1 MWRAAKRLT
10 AAGRPTK
17 PDDLCIAMTYARE
30 PCGKSATQRI
40 VIGPERGTVEPFC
53 DLHYRELVKA
63 ILESKFI
70 SIINAVEVKLWRE
83 EQEAVVQA
91 KARAQ
96 GGPKFTYFA
105 RKGDLVKIGFTTSVK
120 TRLRSL
126 ETAGG
131 FTFDEVVYRPGG
143 RAVEGQYHERFATT
157 RVLGEWFDMSPAI
170 RNEMDRIVQRQEA
183 VKVS

>member
-10 AAGRPTK
+10 GAGRPTK

-30 PCGKSATQRI
+30 PCGKPATQRI

-53 DLHYRELVKA
+53 DLHHRELVKA
-63 ILESKFI
+63 ILESKFV
-70 SIINAVEVKLWRE
+70 SIMDTLGARLWRE
-83 EQEAVVQA
+83 EQAAVVQA
-91 KARAQ
+91 KARAN

-105 RKGDLVKIGFTTSVK
+105 RKGDLVKIGFSISVK
-120 TRLRSL
+120 ARLRGL

-143 RAVEGQYHERFATT
+143 RVIEGQYHERFAST

-170 RNEMDRIVQRQEA
+170 RDEMDRIVQRQEA